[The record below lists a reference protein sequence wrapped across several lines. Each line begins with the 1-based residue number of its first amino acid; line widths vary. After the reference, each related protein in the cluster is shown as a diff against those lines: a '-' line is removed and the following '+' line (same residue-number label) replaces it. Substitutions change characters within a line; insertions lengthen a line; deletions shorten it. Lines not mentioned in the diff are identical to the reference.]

1 MLMISGQYPSEGSKG
16 VDLDSLIE
24 FSIVNDGAGMDSST
38 LVVEVSGS
46 TAISDLEF
54 HKGFDGLYSDIQVS
68 SELIDI
74 VIDAEDLFRQGQVV
88 SVKIQVENLEGKFF
102 NYNYLFKTVT
112 PEPVLGLSSPSADEL
127 VQSDQVV
134 FLQFKDEIDDI
145 NVSSINVWINN
156 LEAVID
162 GVFQDTFSGES
173 SVITKI
179 DDGATVRIEPVES
192 FRNGPY
198 TIRYYVEDTSGNI
211 LQDELSYSVDL
222 PEIVLP
228 STFPQVRFLGFS
240 QGIRKVSNM
249 GRGDMFKIEWHQP
262 VSRSYKGDSFALIY
276 QNESRLEIFDSNPNY
291 IAKSSTRA
299 VELSGFTPGLTLSF
313 AARAL
318 ETFKDTLVLDG
329 MVEAAEGLFAIP
341 DDAVISGQIT
351 QDDNRIDVES
361 TDGYPSSGI
370 LIINDS
376 EVVRYVAKTD
386 IEFLLAPN
394 GRGLNGTSKGIYV
407 QGDSIKMFLACQDTN
422 SVIIMATPTYHD
434 GYESGRVI
442 SGTGLVV
449 TDYTDSDKKFFQGF
463 DFCGYHKAIPQN
475 IFQGVDDCGSYLG
488 GEFNKTRGMNLFDRM
503 LNREEVILD
512 QTGEPV
518 ILLKRVWDGKT
529 CSCSDSRRQHPK
541 VKSCKLCFGTGYS
554 GGYSQYDYKR
564 RNDSRIMVMFGDT
577 VEDLKLGPHSHLEQ
591 QYEPA
596 CWTLPSPAVRDRD
609 LIVRFDFN
617 NDVEYMYE
625 VLDVTKDKL
634 FYRHYTRQRLRLKR
648 LDKTDVVYTY
658 PYSLN
663 T

>member
-1 MLMISGQYPSEGSKG
+1 MLTVSGQHPSEGSKG
-16 VDLDSLIE
+16 AALDSIIE
-24 FSIVNDGAGMDSST
+24 FSIINDGTGIDSSA
-38 LVVEVSGS
+38 LIVEVSGA

-54 HKGFDGLYSDIQVS
+54 QEGFDGLYSDIQIS
-68 SELIDI
+68 SDLIDI
-74 VIDAEDLFRQGQVV
+74 VIDAEDLFRQGQTV
-88 SVKIQVENLEGKFF
+88 SIKIQVKNLEGKYF

-112 PEPVLGLSSPSADEL
+112 PEPVLELSSPIDGEL

-134 FLQFKDEIDDI
+134 YLQFKDEIDDI
-145 NVSSINVWINN
+145 NVSSINIWVNN

-162 GVFQDTFSGES
+162 GVFQDTFTGDSSG
-173 SVITKI
+173 ITKI
-179 DDGATVRIEPVES
+179 DDGAAVRVEPDES
-192 FRNGPY
+192 FRDGPY

-211 LQDELSYSVDL
+211 LQDEFSYSVDL
-222 PEIVLP
+222 PEVVLP
-228 STFPQVRFLGFS
+228 STFPQVKFLGFS
-240 QGIRKVSNM
+240 QGIRKVSDM

-262 VSRSYKGDSFALIY
+262 IARSYKGDSYAIIY
-276 QNESRLEIFDSNPNY
+276 QNESRLEIFDSSPKY
-291 IAKSSTRA
+291 IAKSSTKCA
-299 VELSGFTPGLTLSF
+299 EVSGFTPGLTLSF

-318 ETFKDTLVLDG
+318 ETFTGTLNLDG
-329 MVEAAEGLFAIP
+329 MTEAADGLFLVP
-341 DDAVISGQIT
+341 EEAVISEQIT
-351 QDDNRIDVES
+351 QDDNRIAVES
-361 TDGYPSSGI
+361 TDNYPSSGI

-376 EVVRYVAKTD
+376 EVVRYTAKTNS
-386 IEFLLAPN
+386 EFLLASN

-407 QGDSIKMFLACQDTN
+407 KGDTLKMFLACQDTN

-434 GYESGRVI
+434 GYESGRAI

-463 DFCGYHKAIPQN
+463 DFCGYHRALPQN
-475 IFQGVDDCGSYLG
+475 IFQGKDDCGSYLG

-518 ILLKRVWDGKT
+518 ILLKRIWDGDT

-541 VKSCKLCFGTGYS
+541 VKSCKSCFGTGYA
-554 GGYSQYDYKR
+554 GGYLQYDYKR

-596 CWTLPSPAVRDRD
+596 CWTLPAPAVRDRD

-617 NDVEYMYE
+617 DDVEYMYE
-625 VLDVTKDKL
+625 VLDVTKEKL

-648 LDKTDVVYTY
+648 LDKTDVAYTF
-658 PYSLN
+658 PYSLK